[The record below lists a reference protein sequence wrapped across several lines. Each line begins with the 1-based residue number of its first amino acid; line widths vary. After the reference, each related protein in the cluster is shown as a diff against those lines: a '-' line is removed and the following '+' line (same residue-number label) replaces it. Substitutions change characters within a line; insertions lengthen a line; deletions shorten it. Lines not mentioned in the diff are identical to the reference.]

1 MNFDNLKCFCAVVE
15 AGSFKKAAENEF
27 VSQRAI
33 SQKIQK
39 LEAELGIKLFK
50 RGKNKIEITP
60 VGQQFYLQV
69 SDMLAKFQ
77 IDVNALRYQQKEAA
91 LQLTVGYFS
100 PFEGSLLKNTLYQY
114 RLRNPKLELKITHEG
129 VNHLV
134 ADVQH
139 GLVDIAAILDYGD
152 GLKDLSSEIGFKD
165 VYAADM
171 LMGVSKASQWANL
184 PAFPI
189 KEAVKKPV
197 LYYTSE
203 DSHYLREA
211 FLSTL
216 PEGLEGIRCARIAHI
231 EQMQMLVAMDQAI
244 AFYPGKLY
252 QQFLNEQDLINYLP
266 ITGTASQDYRIKFIY
281 SKNSPKLTLI
291 QDVLQ

>member
-1 MNFDNLKCFCAVVE
+1 MNFDNLRCFCTVVE
-15 AGSFKKAAENEF
+15 AGSFKKAAEKEF

-33 SQKIQK
+33 SQMIKK
-39 LEAELGIKLFK
+39 LEEELGIKLFE
-50 RGKNKIEITP
+50 REKNKIEITP

-69 SDMLAKFQ
+69 TDMLAKFQ
-77 IDVNALRYQQKEAA
+77 IDVNALRYQQQEAA
-91 LQLTVGYFS
+91 LQLTAGYFS
-100 PFEGSLLKNTLYQY
+100 PFEGSLLRDTLYRY
-114 RLRNPKLELKITHEG
+114 RQKNPKLELKITHEG
-129 VNHLV
+129 VGHLIS
-134 ADVQH
+134 DVQH

-152 GLKDLSSEIGFKD
+152 GLKDLGSDIAFKD
-165 VYAADM
+165 VYEAEM
-171 LMGVSKASQWANL
+171 LMGVSKLSQWADL

-189 KEAVKKPV
+189 REAVKKPV

-203 DSHYLREA
+203 DSHYLRNA

-216 PEGLEGIRCARIAHI
+216 PASLTGIRSARISHI

-252 QQFLNEQDLINYLP
+252 QRFFTEQELINYLP

-281 SKNSPKLTLI
+281 AKNSPKLKLI